1 VTDGAPGELTALAR
15 KISVIG
21 VPSSAG
27 AFANGQEEAP
37 RALRAAGILDR
48 LRDAGADVEDTG
60 DSPVWR
66 WRPDHE
72 RPRAQNLDAVV
83 DQARATRARV
93 ASATRA
99 GRTSLVL
106 GGDCTV
112 GIGTVAGVLDVH
124 DSVGLIYFDLHA
136 DMNTPVSVIDG
147 ALDWT
152 GVAHMLALDGTES
165 DLAGVGPRIPML
177 RPDQVVLFGHGSE
190 QATPWEREQ
199 IERLGVARVP
209 VEAVRQDADAAAQ
222 RALEL
227 VRPRFDHYVVHLDVD
242 VIDFTDAPLSENTG
256 RNIGLSFRAAMDALR
271 GLLAD
276 DGLVALTIAELN
288 PAHALADDGLLERFA
303 AAVGR
308 SLAAPPSDYSTGPST
323 SS

>member
-1 VTDGAPGELTALAR
+1 M
-15 KISVIG
+15 IG

-37 RALRAAGILDR
+37 MALRAAGLLDR
-48 LRDAGADVEDTG
+48 LRDAGADVDDTG

-66 WRPDHE
+66 WRPDRE
-72 RPRAQNLDAVV
+72 RPRAQNLEAVV
-83 DQARATRARV
+83 EGARATRVRV
-93 ASATRA
+93 AAATRA
-99 GRTSLVL
+99 GRASLVL

-112 GIGTVAGVLDVH
+112 GVGTVAGVLDAH

-136 DMNTPVSVIDG
+136 DMNTPASVVDG

-152 GVAHMLALDGTES
+152 GVAHMLALDGTEP
-165 DLAGVGPRIPML
+165 DLAGVGPRMPML

-190 QATPWEREQ
+190 QATPWELDQ

-209 VEAVRQDADAAAQ
+209 VEAVRQDPDAAAR
-222 RALEL
+222 RAVEL
-227 VRPRFDHYVVHLDVD
+227 LRPRFDHYVVHLDVD

-303 AAVGR
+303 ASIAQ
-308 SLAAPPSDYSTGPST
+308 SLGTL
-323 SS
+323 

>member
-1 VTDGAPGELTALAR
+1 MTR

-37 RALRAAGILDR
+37 AALRAAGLLDR
-48 LRDAGADVEDTG
+48 LQDAGADVDDTG
-60 DSPVWR
+60 DSPAWR
-66 WRPDHE
+66 WRPDRE
-72 RPRAQNLDAVV
+72 RPRAQNLGAVV
-83 DQARATRARV
+83 HQARATRARV
-93 ASATRA
+93 ADATRS

-124 DSVGLIYFDLHA
+124 DSVGLVYFDLHA
-136 DMNTPVSVIDG
+136 DMNTPVSVSDG
-147 ALDWT
+147 AMDWT
-152 GVAHMLALDGTES
+152 GVAHMLALDGTEA
-165 DLAGVGPRIPML
+165 DLAGVGAQVPML
-177 RPDQVVLFGHGSE
+177 RPDQVLLFGHGSE

-209 VEAVRQDADAAAQ
+209 VEAVRQDPGAAAHG
-222 RALEL
+222 ALEF

-256 RNIGLSFRAAMDALR
+256 RNIGLSFRAAMDALA

-276 DGLVALTIAELN
+276 DGLVALTVAELN
-288 PAHALADDGLLERFA
+288 PAHAMADEGLLVRFA
-303 AAVGR
+303 ESVAL
-308 SLAAPPSDYSTGPST
+308 SLEAPADRYSTGPST

>member
-1 VTDGAPGELTALAR
+1 MPR

-37 RALRAAGILDR
+37 SALRAAGLLDR
-48 LRDAGADVEDTG
+48 LREAGSDVEDTG

-66 WRPDHE
+66 WRPDRE

-83 DQARATRARV
+83 DQAGATRARV
-93 ASATRA
+93 AVATRA
-99 GRTSLVL
+99 GRTGLVL

-136 DMNTPVSVIDG
+136 DMNTPASVIDG
-147 ALDWT
+147 AMDWT
-152 GVAHMLALDGTES
+152 GVAHMLAIDGTES
-165 DLAGVGPRIPML
+165 DLAVVGPRVPML

-209 VEAVRQDADAAAQ
+209 VEAVRQDAETAAQ
-222 RALEL
+222 RALAL

-276 DGLVALTIAELN
+276 DGLVALTVAELN
-288 PAHALADDGLLERFA
+288 PAHATADEGLLERFA
-303 AAVGR
+303 ASVAQ
-308 SLAAPPSDYSTGPST
+308 SLGPPAERAASRVATAARPKRR
-323 SS
+323 

>member
-1 VTDGAPGELTALAR
+1 
-15 KISVIG
+15 VIG

-37 RALRAAGILDR
+37 RALRGAGLLDR
-48 LRDAGADVEDTG
+48 LRGAGADVEDTG

-66 WRPDHE
+66 WRPDRE

-83 DQARATRARV
+83 GQARATRARV
-93 ASATRA
+93 AGATRA

-124 DSVGLIYFDLHA
+124 DSVALIYFDLHA
-136 DMNTPVSVIDG
+136 DMNTPASVIDG
-147 ALDWT
+147 AMDWT
-152 GVAHMLALDGTES
+152 GVAHLLALDGTES
-165 DLAGVGPRIPML
+165 GLAGVGPRIPML

-190 QATPWEREQ
+190 QATPWELEQ
-199 IERLGVARVP
+199 IERVGVARVP
-209 VEAVRQDADAAAQ
+209 VEAVRQDAEAAAQ
-222 RALEL
+222 RALAL

-276 DGLVALTIAELN
+276 DGLVALTVAELN
-288 PAHALADDGLLERFA
+288 PAHAQAEDGLLERFA
-303 AAVGR
+303 ASVAR
-308 SLAAPPSDYSTGPST
+308 SLAAPPGDYSTGPST

>member
-1 VTDGAPGELTALAR
+1 MPR
-15 KISVIG
+15 KVSVIG

-37 RALRAAGILDR
+37 RALRAAGLLDR
-48 LRDAGADVEDTG
+48 LRKAGADVDDSG

-66 WRPDHE
+66 WRPDRE
-72 RPRAQNLDAVV
+72 RPHAQNLAAVV
-83 DQARATRARV
+83 DQVRATRGRV
-93 ASATRA
+93 ADATRT

-112 GIGTVAGVLDVH
+112 GVGTVAGVLEVH

-147 ALDWT
+147 AMDWT
-152 GVAHMLALDGTES
+152 GVAHMLALDGTEP
-165 DLAGVGPRIPML
+165 DLAGVGPRTPML

-190 QATPWEREQ
+190 QATPWERDQ

-209 VEAVRQDADAAAQ
+209 VEAVRGDPGAAAR
-222 RALEL
+222 RAVEL
-227 VRPRFDHYVVHLDVD
+227 MRPRFDHYVVHLDVD

-271 GLLAD
+271 GVLAD
-276 DGLVALTIAELN
+276 DGVVAVTIAELN

-303 AAVGR
+303 TSVAQ
-308 SLAAPPSDYSTGPST
+308 SLGAPE
-323 SS
+323 

>member
-1 VTDGAPGELTALAR
+1 MPR
-15 KISVIG
+15 KITVIG

-37 RALRAAGILDR
+37 MALRAAGLVDR
-48 LRDAGADVEDTG
+48 LRSAGADVDDSG
-60 DSPVWR
+60 DSPIWR
-66 WRPDHE
+66 WRPDRA
-72 RPRAQNLDAVV
+72 RPRAQNLQAVV
-83 DQARATRARV
+83 GQVSATRARV
-93 ASATRA
+93 AEATRK
-99 GRTSLVL
+99 GRIGLVL

-147 ALDWT
+147 AMDWT
-152 GVAHMLALDGTES
+152 GVAHMLGLDGTES
-165 DLAGVGPRIPML
+165 DLAGVGGTVPML
-177 RPDQVVLFGHGSE
+177 RPDQLVLFGHGPE

-199 IERLGVARVP
+199 IERLGVARVS
-209 VEAVRQDADAAAQ
+209 VAAVRQDPGAAAR

-227 VRPRFDHYVVHLDVD
+227 VRPRFDRYVVHLDVD

-271 GLLAD
+271 GLLSD
-276 DGLVALTIAELN
+276 DGLLALTVAELN
-288 PAHALADDGLLERFA
+288 PAHAMADEGLLERFA
-303 AAVGR
+303 ASVAQ
-308 SLAAPPSDYSTGPST
+308 SLEPPSESYSTGPST

>member
-1 VTDGAPGELTALAR
+1 MPR

-37 RALRAAGILDR
+37 TALRAAGLVDR
-48 LRDAGADVEDTG
+48 LRAAGADVDDTG
-60 DSPVWR
+60 DSPAWR
-66 WRPDHE
+66 WRPDRE
-72 RPRAQNLDAVV
+72 RLRAQNLEAVV
-83 DQARATRARV
+83 DQARATRTRV
-93 ASATRA
+93 AEATRA
-99 GRTSLVL
+99 RRTSLVL

-112 GIGTVAGVLDVH
+112 GMGTVAGVLDVH

-147 ALDWT
+147 AMDWT
-152 GVAHMLALDGTES
+152 GVAHMLALNGTES
-165 DLAGVGPRIPML
+165 DLAAVGAKVPLL

-190 QATPWEREQ
+190 QATPWERDQ
-199 IERLGVARVP
+199 IERLGVATVP
-209 VEAVRQDADAAAQ
+209 VEAVRQDPGTAAQ
-222 RALEL
+222 RALDL

-256 RNIGLSFRAAMDALR
+256 RNIGLAFRAAMDALR
-271 GLLAD
+271 GLLSD
-276 DGLVALTIAELN
+276 DGHVALTVAELN
-288 PAHALADDGLLERFA
+288 PAHAMADDGLLERFA
-303 AAVGR
+303 ASVAQA
-308 SLAAPPSDYSTGPST
+308 LEPPAKSYSSGAST